1 MANTGNWPV
10 RGGAMGGAMGE
21 GEGEGEGNGENGF
34 DVDDLICYQITF
46 ATRHIKPSVVNANPN
61 NYPDLKIYSYNEIF
75 FYRAIRNY
83 ITSCVSIQK
92 QQLLL
97 ILNSFGSESHNTFLR
112 ELYDIWNQVD
122 IANVYIVSIRA
133 KLVELCAAAQQDN
146 MHDFYDSGRTI
157 VANFKKIAQKYINH
171 GALLY
176 GENGIVSFNHLKEG
190 DFSAVGLKRFCDF
203 KENHHKDGKFAID
216 TISEEHKRH
225 FNTLVEHAPPPT
237 FLNNEKG
244 ENTENSKVSVLLSST
259 VDGTGSTIKTD
270 RDTEFDCVKKSNIYY
285 PVGGPGSIEMAI
297 YSIGAIAYASM
308 FDLVCYD
315 KNGEIKYM
323 FYPHFKFIGDD
334 NKKEVSATK
343 TIMLVLTKLD
353 VNGRVVGIPEEIQVN
368 NRTFTVDNVTR
379 DVNKISN
386 VISKKA
392 NFQQNWYYQL
402 PNDKLFKAILRLCA
416 PNNLI
421 QSLQDV
427 LPVGE
432 NRPNWDD
439 VQHFIKNAE
448 HLYTKIKIL
457 GKGLGDFGQAFTTLV
472 LNKLSKFQQ
481 NFIYTDTHVNS
492 NITPSKPTTPTTP
505 LALITID
512 KFLAKI
518 CYIIGTYFIL
528 SSPGFYLTDPDIIY
542 EQNKTLILYHN
553 YMNPVRIFSSE
564 DDTIQQ
570 ELNSIADVHHK
581 GIGLHP
587 DFENDNLN
595 EGIKKRTLQQ
605 NVNMVNA
612 YTAYLNLEIQYDNK
626 GYITGELT
634 LPIIMKTE
642 TDLAPINNRGFV
654 GKLLANFV
662 ILEDELKKIIKNK
675 AIENFKI
682 IYFPIER
689 DGNSFKLKYLESGT
703 FNEILSDTIDEY
715 MYKPLRQDERAFA
728 GGVAGADPINPFN
741 PLKDIFSSSIAGED
755 YWKNPETA
763 DSTWKAIVR
772 ERRIEMIKNFDA
784 TNGLNI
790 LLDAYIAYISY
801 KILSVKKHTYL
812 HQFISYTCEQ
822 KTISY
827 PNKGP
832 TNYLDIVTKIKN
844 LKYSFSSGG
853 RLDKRKEMKTL
864 LKEHPQLLESD
875 NSIKLQTLMDFI
887 ERPRTVLV
895 TRELV
900 INSAGT
906 HRFGKPNPASAMPQ
920 YYGYYEKMIEAF
932 NNLLAKFKNLYDPGY
947 KTRMAKHSVAYNDLS
962 LDIKT
967 IYKIL
972 LCQCKDAENLKYLY
986 SCIQGQDHSCY
997 TKTKDDYRALLLSD
1011 VLERLKDV
1019 LEMLIKVKKY
1029 YFTKLDIFEIY
1040 NDFSEH
1046 IKKLKD
1052 EINGDDEAHGA
1063 GDEDMI
1069 YNNDDEGMGD
1079 DDANKIVVEGDPE
1092 LSTAEKNANIIVVK
1106 GDPELST
1113 AEKNAIINSKVELF
1127 AHIFKKTTGEVLKE
1141 VLDDMDKERKENE
1154 KCEVFIKISKDLED
1168 LKSEYLNACVT
1179 LTDNCLKS
1187 SKAGPDGNGNVN
1199 ITKDMKKDIK
1209 ERPLVKEIEK
1219 TVKELFTNLSFR
1231 EAVKFHT
1238 NFCLLL
1244 ELEDRI
1250 LVSIGHIKNIHDAYK
1265 VSQSV
1270 GGNRKKHRSRMKGGN
1285 SLIGALTHPFN
1296 DSLLDKMIYK
1306 FQARNKF
1313 LEDSY
1318 VPTNEEDD
1326 DEQNILQYDLESL
1339 SNDII
1344 EANKINAFDREGD
1357 NNRLRNRLMNNRS
1370 QSPVLSDSM
1379 YSSFSRASTNDGRDL
1394 QMSQSLPDVPEEESM
1409 VNEYFFKKRKADE
1422 YSLKK
1427 SKRQK
1432 IQGGEN
1438 NIKKGTYNSKT
1449 DAKTDAKKPKEKAE
1463 PKIAKTDAKKPKEKA
1478 EPKTAKTDAKK
1489 PKEKAEPKTA
1499 KTDAKKPKEKA
1510 EPKAAKT
1517 DAKKPK
1523 EKAEPKAAK
1532 TDAKKPK
1539 EKAEPKAA
1547 KTAKTDAKKPKEKAE
1562 PKTAKTDAKKPK
1574 EKAEPKRALLLK
1586 FKF

>member
-10 RGGAMGGAMGE
+10 RGGPTKK
-21 GEGEGEGNGENGF
+21 GENNF
-34 DVDDLICYQITF
+34 DVNDLIYCQITF
-46 ATRHIKPSVVNANPN
+46 ATSNREQVVKMVNANHN
-61 NYPDLKIYSYNEIF
+61 KNLNLNIYSYNEIF

-83 ITSCVSIQK
+83 ITGGVSIQQ

-112 ELYDIWNQVD
+112 ALYDIWQQDN
-122 IANVYIVSIRA
+122 IATVSIVSFKA

-157 VANFKKIAQKYINH
+157 VANFKKLAQKYINH
-171 GALLY
+171 GAVLP
-176 GENGIVSFNHLKEG
+176 GAGANGIVSFNHLKEG

-244 ENTENSKVSVLLSST
+244 ENSENSKVSVLLSST
-259 VDGTGSTIKTD
+259 IDGTGSTIKTD
-270 RDTEFDCVKKSNIYY
+270 SDTEFDCFKELNIYY
-285 PVGGPGSIEMAI
+285 PAGGPGSIEMAI

-315 KNGEIKYM
+315 NKGNIKYM

-353 VNGRVVGIPEEIQVN
+353 VEGRVVGIPEEIQVN

-379 DVNKISN
+379 DVNKVYN
-386 VISKKA
+386 VISKIA
-392 NFQQNWYYQL
+392 YNPENWYYQL

-416 PNNLI
+416 PYNLI
-421 QSLQDV
+421 ESLQDV
-427 LPVGE
+427 IPDGQ

-439 VQHFIKNAE
+439 VKHFIKNAE

-472 LNKLSKFQQ
+472 LNKLSKFQP
-481 NFIYTDTHVNS
+481 NFIYRDTNVDS
-492 NITPSKPTTPTTP
+492 GIAPSKPTTP

-542 EQNKTLILYHN
+542 EQNKALILYHN
-553 YMNPVRIFSSE
+553 YMNSVRIFLSY
-564 DDTIQQ
+564 DDSIIPD
-570 ELNSIADVHHK
+570 LNSIVFMNQKQLAYVHHK

-587 DFENDNLN
+587 DIENDDLY
-595 EGIKKRTLQQ
+595 EGIKKRTLEQ
-605 NVNMVNA
+605 NVNNVNA
-612 YTAYLNLEIQYDNK
+612 YTANLNLAIKYDNK
-626 GYITGELT
+626 GHITGELT
-634 LPIIMKTE
+634 LPIME
-642 TDLAPINNRGFV
+642 TTTDAYVPPQGRADLAPLNNRGFV

-682 IYFPIER
+682 IYFPNEKEGKR
-689 DGNSFKLKYLESGT
+689 FKLKYLESGT
-703 FNEILSDTIDEY
+703 FNKILSDTIDEY
-715 MYKPLRQDERAFA
+715 MYKPLRQDVRAFTD
-728 GGVAGADPINPFN
+728 GVAHTGPINPFD

-801 KILSVKKHTYL
+801 KILSVKKHTHL
-812 HQFISYTCEQ
+812 HQFISYTCEIEKTP

-827 PNKGP
+827 LNKTKEGNKGP
-832 TNYLDIVTKIKN
+832 TYYLDIVKKIKN
-844 LKYSFSSGG
+844 LKYSFSNDG
-853 RLDKRKEMKTL
+853 RDRFNKKDEMKSL
-864 LKEHPQLLESD
+864 LVEHKQLQDSD
-875 NSIKLQTLMDFI
+875 ISIKLQTLMDFI
-887 ERPRTVLV
+887 ERPRTVPE

-900 INSAGT
+900 IKSNGT
-906 HRFGKPNPASAMPQ
+906 HRFGTPNPTSAMQ
-920 YYGYYEKMIEAF
+920 QDYVYYEKMIEAF
-932 NNLLAKFKNLYDPGY
+932 KNLLDQFKKSYDKGY
-947 KTRMAKHSVAYNDLS
+947 KTGMARHSVAYNDLS

-986 SCIQGQDHSCY
+986 SCIQGQGHSCY

-1019 LEMLIKVKKY
+1019 LKMLIKAKKY
-1029 YFTKLDIFEIY
+1029 YFTKLDIFENY
-1040 NDFSEH
+1040 NNFTEH
-1046 IKKLKD
+1046 IKKLKY
-1052 EINGDDEAHGA
+1052 EINGGDEAHGS
-1063 GDEDMI
+1063 GDENML
-1069 YNNDDEGMGD
+1069 YENDDVLMGD
-1079 DDANKIVVEGDPE
+1079 DDANIIVVEGDPE
-1092 LSTAEKNANIIVVK
+1092 LSTAEKK
-1106 GDPELST
+1106 
-1113 AEKNAIINSKVELF
+1113 AIIISKVELF
-1127 AHIFKKTTGEVLKE
+1127 AHIFNKELDDEVKNEVLN
-1141 VLDDMDKERKENE
+1141 DMEKGRQEKE

-1179 LTDNCLKS
+1179 LTYNCLKS
-1187 SKAGPDGNGNVN
+1187 SREGSNGNVK
-1199 ITKDMKKDIK
+1199 ITKDMIKAIKDRKFVKDI
-1209 ERPLVKEIEK
+1209 ER
-1219 TVKELFTNLSFR
+1219 TVKDLFTDLSFR
-1231 EAVKFHT
+1231 EAVKFHI

-1250 LVSIGHIKNIHDAYK
+1250 LVSIGDIKNILDAHK
-1265 VSQSV
+1265 VSQRV

-1285 SLIGALTHPFN
+1285 YLIGALTHHFN
-1296 DSLLDKMIYK
+1296 DNLLDKMIYK

-1313 LEDSY
+1313 LTDSY

-1326 DEQNILQYDLESL
+1326 EEQKILQYDLEGL
-1339 SNDII
+1339 NNDII
-1344 EANKINAFDREGD
+1344 EAKNIDAFEKKGD

-1379 YSSFSRASTNDGRDL
+1379 YSSFSSASTNDGRYL
-1394 QMSQSLPDVPEEESM
+1394 QMSQSLPDVPEKESI
-1409 VNEYFFKKRKADE
+1409 VKKNKRKANEDFSE
-1422 YSLKK
+1422 NI
-1427 SKRQK
+1427 KRQK
-1432 IQGGEN
+1432 IGGGRKPKVE
-1438 NIKKGTYNSKT
+1438 SKI
-1449 DAKTDAKKPKEKAE
+1449 AKTEAKKPKVES
-1463 PKIAKTDAKKPKEKA
+1463 KIAKTEAKKPKTESKI
-1478 EPKTAKTDAKK
+1478 AKTEAKK
-1489 PKEKAEPKTA
+1489 PKTESKIAKAE
-1499 KTDAKKPKEKA
+1499 AKKPKA
-1510 EPKAAKT
+1510 E
-1517 DAKKPK
+1517 AKKPK
-1523 EKAEPKAAK
+1523 SE
-1532 TDAKKPK
+1532 AKKPK
-1539 EKAEPKAA
+1539 AE
-1547 KTAKTDAKKPKEKAE
+1547 AKKPKAEVKKPKAE
-1562 PKTAKTDAKKPK
+1562 AKKPK
-1574 EKAEPKRALLLK
+1574 AEAKK
-1586 FKF
+1586 GFIT